1 MSKPFR
7 ILVLDLDDIPW
18 GLVSST
24 GEDTTKHLG
33 SSAGPVLGV
42 NGHTAAPSNLAA
54 VDPSGT
60 KKAPKLRTLQFL

>member
-7 ILVLDLDDIPW
+7 ILVLDLDDIPCW

-42 NGHTAAPSNLAA
+42 NGHTAAPSNLA

-60 KKAPKLRTLQFL
+60 KKAPNLRTLQFL